1 MDSLPNRQDWKQPTI
16 REIAA
21 LAGVGPAT
29 VDRVLNNREGV
40 RPKTRQRVL
49 GALEKLRGEAGAAG
63 APMELRLFCDSGE
76 SFNAAMR
83 AAVADANRRIP
94 GVVLRDHYERTSCT
108 DPMALA
114 REITG
119 DGLAAQGAIVIA
131 REHPAINRAIRRLE
145 SAGIPVVCLTTDLP
159 SSRRSAYVGNDQYA
173 AGSVAGLLI
182 GNALGRREGQSIL
195 LVMSEPFRCQQE
207 REMGFRRTL
216 RNDFPYLRIEERVI
230 VDDDPGNA
238 HAQFGQHIEANGPP
252 AAIYNVA
259 GANRGLARALK
270 DIGRAGETV
279 FVGHEL
285 TPHSRLLLEERVMDY
300 VISHD
305 FAAEVAMAARW
316 IRDRH
321 QGLRPEP
328 PHTPILVHTRYNCG
342 F

>member
-1 MDSLPNRQDWKQPTI
+1 MPPARPDWKTPTI

-40 RPKTRQRVL
+40 RTKTRQRVL
-49 GALEKLRGEAGAAG
+49 GALEKLRQEAGSAEG
-63 APMELRLFCDSGE
+63 KTELRLFCDSGE
-76 SFNAAMR
+76 GFNAAMR
-83 AAVADANRRIP
+83 RAVEEVNRRLP
-94 GVVLRDHYERTSCT
+94 GIVLHDHYERTSQT
-108 DPMALA
+108 DPMVLA
-114 REITG
+114 REITEH
-119 DGLAAQGAIVIA
+119 GLEAKGAVVIA

-145 SAGIPVVCLTTDLP
+145 AAGVPVVCLTTDLP

-182 GNALGRREGQSIL
+182 GNALEKCEGRRIL
-195 LVMSEPFRCQQE
+195 FVMSEPFRCQQE

-238 HAQFGQHIEANGPP
+238 HAQFSQYIEANGPP

-270 DIGRAGETV
+270 DIGRAEETV

-285 TPHSRLLLEERVMDY
+285 TPHSRLLLEEKVMDY

-316 IRDRH
+316 IREWH
-321 QGLRPEP
+321 QGLRSDP